1 MLLYCIERMRV
12 VTPEMS
18 RNAAVAS
25 SAACKSAST
34 GVRSTTPTSF
44 DIETRAIKSVSNAR
58 KSKKSSSM
66 KRGATNKRSSNSKR
80 SKTASKRPKTE
91 TAWELTASSAM
102 LRPGTVERMKRYE
115 IRKLHEPV
123 RMRLFCCGS
132 YGIDW
137 SDQLYRDLVAMKVED
152 EKRKEELKDYWAE
165 VNKLVDELLNDD
177 E

>member
-1 MLLYCIERMRV
+1 MLLYCIEGMRV
-12 VTPEMS
+12 VTPPMHEK
-18 RNAAVAS
+18 AAVAS

-34 GVRSTTPTSF
+34 GVRSPTS
-44 DIETRAIKSVSNAR
+44 ESAIKPASNDRKSMRSSSKRVSTNITSFN
-58 KSKKSSSM
+58 SKKS
-66 KRGATNKRSSNSKR
+66 
-80 SKTASKRPKTE
+80 KTE

-132 YGIDW
+132 YEIDW
-137 SDQLYRDLVAMKVED
+137 SDQLYRELVAMKVED

-165 VNKLVDELLNDD
+165 VDKLADELLNDD
-177 E
+177 DNSV